1 MKEDVLKILD
11 QVRDE
16 SDFFNK
22 SRLLNYL
29 SRQKD
34 VPLKDMSEY
43 VGIKPSYLCHIMRLE
58 RIPEIVLDGYY
69 SELVSITHLFILA
82 RIKDKDQIVKA
93 YEEVLAKSLTSVQT
107 EALVRRYLYSVS
119 SEGEYLTPSELEQM
133 TEQFH
138 SSHPGMKVKVLQTRI
153 HSKIT
158 VTIPGNLES
167 TTPRIK
173 ELMRALLQAEEH
185 PEGEQHIP

>member
-29 SRQKD
+29 AHQKD

-43 VGIKPSYLCHIMRLE
+43 VGIKPSYICHIMRLE
-58 RIPEIVLDGYY
+58 RIPELVLDGYY
-69 SELVSITHLFILA
+69 SNLVSITHLFILA
-82 RIKDKDQIVKA
+82 RIKDKEQIIKA
-93 YEEVLAKSLTSVQT
+93 YEEVLSKSLTSVQT
-107 EALVRRYLYSVS
+107 EELVRRYLYNVS
-119 SEGEYLTPSELEQM
+119 SEGEYLNAKELEEL
-133 TEQFH
+133 TSQFH
-138 SSHPGMKVKVLQTRI
+138 TAHPGMKIKVLQTRI

-158 VTIPGNLES
+158 ITVPGNLEA
-167 TTPRIK
+167 TTPK
-173 ELMRALLQAEEH
+173 VKALMCALLQAVDPSPEEQ
-185 PEGEQHIP
+185 E